1 VVADQVQEGLVAN
14 ELSRA
19 VDGVTV
25 SPRALLRNET
35 HRASQVTGGLRV
47 PGLIPWPHH
56 DTNFSNIRGEGLL
69 DEDAENGL
77 FNSIVD

>member
-1 VVADQVQEGLVAN
+1 MVPDQVQERLVAN

-19 VDGVTV
+19 VNGVAV
-25 SPRALLRNET
+25 SSRALLWNEPHCT
-35 HRASQVTGGLRV
+35 CQASGGLCV
-47 PGLIPWPHH
+47 SGLIAGPHH
-56 DTNFSNIRGEGLL
+56 DTNFANVRGERLL

>member
-1 VVADQVQEGLVAN
+1 MVPDQVQERLVAN

-19 VDGVTV
+19 VDSVAV
-25 SPRALLRNET
+25 PSRALLRNEP
-35 HRASQVTGGLRV
+35 HGACQASGGLCV
-47 PGLIPWPHH
+47 SSLIAGPHH
-56 DTNFSNIRGEGLL
+56 DTNFPNVRGEGLL